1 MQPKDQR
8 LWYAAAS
15 QVQMSNSRWQIALP
29 FRGSAQLHLGVPLRQ
44 RFLVDCVKKTV
55 AN

>member
-1 MQPKDQR
+1 MQSRDQR
-8 LWYAAAS
+8 LWCAAAS

-29 FRGSAQLHLGVPLRQ
+29 FRGSAQLHLDVPLRQ
-44 RFLVDCVKKTV
+44 RFLVDCIKETV